1 MYKWLL
7 FTLPAHDV
15 KQIGWNSQ
23 QKVIITLLIAS
34 YPQTESEIKERTT
47 KQPWF
52 LDCHQLLLSMFCRIV
67 ILSWTSTL
75 HRKKIFCIVKYSIL
89 KQNYRTCLKMKIAS
103 YVYCR
108 NKLVSHKKFSK
119 VPLQSNFLCIHVF
132 LYNRKSI
139 SLGIPKW

>member
-1 MYKWLL
+1 MR
-7 FTLPAHDV
+7 TLQMD
-15 KQIGWNSQ
+15 W
-23 QKVIITLLIAS
+23 QKVMITLLITS

-67 ILSWTSTL
+67 ILCWTSTL
-75 HRKKIFCIVKYSIL
+75 RKKKIFCIVKYSIL

-108 NKLVSHKKFSK
+108 NKLVSHKNFIK
-119 VPLQSNFLCIHVF
+119 VALQSNFLCIHMF